1 MELTEMCAAE
11 RLLEYKERLVQHNY
25 CESRIMS
32 TTSLLLA
39 VLATSAFASVGT
51 VQASVS
57 GVSGRIPEPGGRT
70 GLAATVGRGPMLRRS
85 DRRPSRLPCLMEPWT
100 LIVVTPVTVILLE
113 DGWQPAEPRLSP
125 EPARQAIRWT
135 IPLSPCR
142 HSLIILGKTFTVQ
155 QDDGLVLT
163 IAGNLVLNNP
173 GPHWTTGYTGTY
185 DGPTGN
191 EPFTLEYAEI
201 TAFPGGSR
209 HQLALHGI
217 PEPRNMFAGALL
229 LLVGARAIRS
239 LRKRQLV

>member
-1 MELTEMCAAE
+1 
-11 RLLEYKERLVQHNY
+11 
-25 CESRIMS
+25 MS

-57 GVSGRIPEPGGRT
+57 GSLWENTGAWGENWSGSDSGPG
-70 GLAATVGRGPMLRRS
+70 AN
-85 DRRPSRLPCLMEPWT
+85 
-100 LIVVTPVTVILLE
+100 VTPIGSPTVTFTVPNGALDFDSRNAGNGYTIG
-113 DGWQPAEPRLSP
+113 GWLATGG
-125 EPARQAIRWT
+125 AT
-135 IPLSPCR
+135 IVTGTGEAGNTMDNTIVTMSGTV
-142 HSLIILGKTFTVQ
+142 SVTSGETFTVQ

-173 GPHWTTGYTGTY
+173 GPHSPTGYTGTY
-185 DGPTGN
+185 NGPTGN

-201 TAFPGGSR
+201 NGAPAV
-209 HQLALHGI
+209 LAINLPFTGI

-229 LLVGARAIRS
+229 LLVGARALRS